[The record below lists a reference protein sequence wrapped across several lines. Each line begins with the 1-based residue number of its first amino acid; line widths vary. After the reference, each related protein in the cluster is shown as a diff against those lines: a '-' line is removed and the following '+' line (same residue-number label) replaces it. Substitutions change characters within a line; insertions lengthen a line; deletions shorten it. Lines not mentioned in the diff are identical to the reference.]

1 MDVVATLFRL
11 VKNHPMPELAKLEFI
26 KAIGFCSLRVGE
38 GVGSALQMSGLLAK
52 LCLAQERTK
61 GL

>member
-1 MDVVATLFRL
+1 MDIVSTLFRL
-11 VKNHPMPELAKLEFI
+11 VKNHQMAELTKLEFI

-52 LCLAQERTK
+52 MCLALERTK
-61 GL
+61 GQ